1 MNTYQKLAKL
11 KDELF
16 RRKTGI
22 KRKTFEKMV
31 EILKEAEMEK
41 KKLGGSPN
49 KLTMEERLL
58 MWLEYVREY
67 RTYFHTGASWGISE
81 SACFRNCVWIED
93 TLIKVKEFK
102 LPQRTAP
109 LKSDYEIEAVVVDA
123 TESPIERPQKNKGN
137 TTPERKRDIP
147 SRLKSS

>member
-1 MNTYQKLAKL
+1 MNTYQKLSKL

-22 KRKTFEKMV
+22 KRKTFERMV
-31 EILKEAEMEK
+31 VILKEAELEK
-41 KKLGGSPN
+41 KREGGKPN
-49 KLTMEERLL
+49 KLSMEERLL

-67 RTYFHTGASWGISE
+67 RTYFHTGASFGVSE

-93 TLIKVKEFK
+93 ILIQSKEFS
-102 LPQRTAP
+102 LPKRTAP
-109 LKSDYEIEAVVVDA
+109 LKSENEIEVVVVDA

-137 TTPERKRDIP
+137 TTPERKRSIP
-147 SRLKSS
+147 SRHK

>member
-1 MNTYQKLAKL
+1 MNTYQKLSRL

-16 RRKTGI
+16 RRKTGV
-22 KRKTFEKMV
+22 KRKTFNRMI
-31 EILKEAEMEK
+31 EILKEAEIEK
-41 KKLGGSPN
+41 KKLGGKPN
-49 KLTMEERLL
+49 KLSMEERLL

-93 TLIKVKEFK
+93 ILIKAKEFK
-102 LPQRTAP
+102 LPKRTAP
-109 LKSDYEIEAVVVDA
+109 LKSDNQIEVVVVDA

-137 TTPERKRDIP
+137 TTQERKRSIRSKP
-147 SRLKSS
+147 K

>member
-1 MNTYQKLAKL
+1 MNTYEKLSKL

-22 KRKTFEKMV
+22 KRKTFERMIG
-31 EILKEAEMEK
+31 ILKEAELEK
-41 KKLGGSPN
+41 KKQGGKPN
-49 KLTMEERLL
+49 NLSMEERLL

-93 TLIKVKEFK
+93 ILIEAKEFS
-102 LPQRTAP
+102 LPKRTAP
-109 LKSDYEIEAVVVDA
+109 LKSENEIEVVVVDA
-123 TESPIERPQKNKGN
+123 TESPMNDPKKTKEILL
-137 TTPERKRDIP
+137 RKEKETYR
-147 SRLKSS
+147 

>member
-1 MNTYQKLAKL
+1 MNTYLKLSSL
-11 KDELF
+11 PDELF
-16 RRKTGI
+16 RRKTGV
-22 KRKTFEKMV
+22 KRKTFKRMI
-31 EILKEAEMEK
+31 EILKEAESEK
-41 KKLGGSPN
+41 KKLGGKPN

-93 TLIKVKEFK
+93 ILIKQKEFS
-102 LPQRTAP
+102 LPKRTAP
-109 LKSDYEIEAVVVDA
+109 LKSEDEIEVVVVDA

-137 TTPERKRDIP
+137 TTPERKRGIP
-147 SRLKSS
+147 SKRR

>member
-1 MNTYQKLAKL
+1 MHTYQRLARL
-11 KDELF
+11 SDGLF

-22 KRKTFEKMV
+22 KRKTFQRMV
-31 EILKEAEMEK
+31 QILQEAELEK
-41 KKLGGSPN
+41 KKQGGRPN
-49 KLTMEERLL
+49 QLPVEDRLL

-67 RTYFHTGASWGISE
+67 RTYFHTGASWGVSE

-93 TLIKVKEFK
+93 VLVKSKEFA

-123 TESPIERPQKNKGN
+123 TESPIERPKKSKGN
-137 TTPERKRDIP
+137 TTPARKRGIP
-147 SRLKSS
+147 SKPR

>member
-1 MNTYQKLAKL
+1 MNTYQKLSKL

-22 KRKTFEKMV
+22 KRKTFERMTK
-31 EILKEAEMEK
+31 ILKETEFTK
-41 KKLGGSPN
+41 KKLGGKPN
-49 KLTMEERLL
+49 KLYMEERLL
-58 MWLEYVREY
+58 MWLEYMREY

-93 TLIKVKEFK
+93 VLIESKEFS
-102 LPQRTAP
+102 LPKRTAP
-109 LKSDYEIEAVVVDA
+109 LKSEREIEVVVVDA

-137 TTPERKRDIP
+137 TTRERKRDTL
-147 SRLKSS
+147 SKHR